1 MLFFGIR
8 MRIRIF
14 LRPVEHGTV
23 IGRTEKGR
31 LTVKLDNRKT
41 KILNDEEEPIQDA
54 NAAGYFIY
62 TIRKRV
68 IAFDRD
74 FF

>member
-8 MRIRIF
+8 MRIRRF
-14 LRPVEHGTV
+14 LRPIEHGTV
-23 IGRTEKGR
+23 VGRTENGR
-31 LTVKLDNRKT
+31 LTVKLDNGKT
-41 KILNDEEEPIQDA
+41 KILNDEKEPIRGA

-62 TIRKRV
+62 TTGNRV

-74 FF
+74 L